1 MILAKNI
8 FQSLLIQFMGVFFLQ
23 TAAIGAQN
31 SLELHSGTVKII
43 RSGKSQILQKAGE
56 TYTLLEN
63 DRLQTGGNTQVTLYL
78 KDGDNTVKLFSHSF
92 FKLDDLSEEANS
104 VALLTGKG
112 NFSVKVL
119 AESSGGAE
127 EVSENTEKKKVPEN
141 KLQAKLGGNLKGSLA
156 KLVKTKLRRKKE
168 RFKVRTVSALVGV
181 RGTEFVIGTG
191 VDSGTN
197 VTNVAVLPEFG
208 KSELSLKS
216 REISGHEVGLG
227 VNMVSQL
234 REGRGWTNPVF
245 KTPAEMIKFANA
257 DGTEIFQEVE
267 FGPSESVAAIK
278 ERLKRDDE
286 TQEFEEEADAEGE
299 LLERL
304 ERLEELESII
314 EEWLNE
320 IDASKSK
327 LLILSM
333 TITNR

>member
-92 FKLDDLSEEANS
+92 FKLDDLSEEENS

-119 AESSGGAE
+119 AEPSGRAE

-141 KLQAKLGGNLKGSLA
+141 KLQAKLGGKLKGSLA
-156 KLVKTKLRRKKE
+156 KLVKTKLRHRKE
-168 RFKVRTVSALVGV
+168 RFKVRTVSAIVGV

-208 KSELSLKS
+208 NHTLNLET
-216 REISGHEVGLG
+216 REI
-227 VNMVSQL
+227 
-234 REGRGWTNPVF
+234 EGG
-245 KTPAEMIKFANA
+245 A
-257 DGTEIFQEVE
+257 
-267 FGPSESVAAIK
+267 
-278 ERLKRDDE
+278 
-286 TQEFEEEADAEGE
+286 
-299 LLERL
+299 
-304 ERLEELESII
+304 
-314 EEWLNE
+314 
-320 IDASKSK
+320 
-327 LLILSM
+327 
-333 TITNR
+333 